1 MNHRLQAMGDPT
13 VAASLANV
21 TKRYG
26 AITALNDVS
35 LDIRAGEAV
44 AVLGPNGAGKTTAV
58 GLLLGTLRPDAGHVR
73 VLGGDPSQRRC
84 RQRIGAMLQISGV
97 PATLRVREH
106 VDLFRSY
113 YPAPLD
119 RETIIAAAGLSGLE
133 SRLYGKLSGG
143 EKQRLH
149 LALALCGKPD
159 LLFLDEPTSGLDVE
173 SRRALW
179 QEIRAVIDAGRT
191 VVLTTHNIEEADA
204 LADRIVLLDHGKIIA
219 SGTPAEIK
227 RATAGSRISAVTT
240 LATCAIG
247 KLPGVTRVHRD
258 ARRTEIFASSPEAVV
273 RALLAM
279 DHDLMDLEVSRTT
292 LEEAFLSL
300 IRTGT
305 EGTPAA
311 HADGTVHVEPGT

>member
-1 MNHRLQAMGDPT
+1 MGDPNI
-13 VAASLANV
+13 AASLVNV
-21 TKRYG
+21 TKRYR
-26 AITALNDVS
+26 AITALDDVS
-35 LDIRAGEAV
+35 LDIHAGEAV

-58 GLLLGTLRPDAGHVR
+58 GLLLGTLRADAGHVR
-73 VLGGDPSQRRC
+73 VLGGDPTRRRC

-97 PATLRVREH
+97 PTTLRVREH

-119 RETIIAAAGLSGLE
+119 RESIIAAAGLSGLE
-133 SRLYGKLSGG
+133 HRLYGKLSGG

-159 LLFLDEPTSGLDVE
+159 LLFLDEPTSSLDVE
-173 SRRALW
+173 SSRALW

-240 LATCAIG
+240 LATCAIA

-258 ARRTEIFASSPEAVV
+258 ARRTEIFASSPESVV

-279 DHDLMDLEVSRTT
+279 DHELEDLEVSRTT
-292 LEEAFLSL
+292 LEEAFLAL
-300 IRTGT
+300 IGPATTHRSVAKVDGPAHVDSRT
-305 EGTPAA
+305 
-311 HADGTVHVEPGT
+311 

>member
-1 MNHRLQAMGDPT
+1 MNLRLQTMGDPT
-13 VAASLANV
+13 IAASLASV
-21 TKRYG
+21 TKSYR
-26 AITALNDVS
+26 AITALDGIS
-35 LDIRAGEAV
+35 LEIRAGEAL

-73 VLGGDPSQRRC
+73 VLGGDPTRRRC

-97 PATLRVREH
+97 PATLRVHEH

-119 RETIIAAAGLSGLE
+119 REAVIAAAGLRGLE
-133 SRLYGKLSGG
+133 HRLYGKLSGG

-159 LLFLDEPTSGLDVE
+159 LLFLDEPTTGLDVE

-204 LADRIVLLDHGKIIA
+204 LADRIVLLDHGRIIA
-219 SGTPAEIK
+219 SGTPDEIK
-227 RATAGSRISAVTT
+227 RATAGSRISAVTA
-240 LATCAIG
+240 LETCAIG

-258 ARRTEIFASSPEAVV
+258 SRRTEIFANSPEGVV

-279 DHDLMDLEVSRTT
+279 DDDLKDLEVSRTT

-300 IRTGT
+300 IRPGTG
-305 EGTPAA
+305 AA
-311 HADGTVHVEPGT
+311 HSDGPAYVDSRT

>member
-1 MNHRLQAMGDPT
+1 MRDPT
-13 VAASLANV
+13 IAASLANV
-21 TKRYG
+21 TKRYR
-26 AITALNDVS
+26 AITALDDVS

-58 GLLLGTLRPDAGHVR
+58 GLLLGTLRPDTGHVR
-73 VLGGDPSQRRC
+73 VLGGDPTRRRC

-97 PATLRVREH
+97 PTTLRVREH

-133 SRLYGKLSGG
+133 HRLYGKLSGG

-159 LLFLDEPTSGLDVE
+159 LLFLDEPTTGLDVE

-179 QEIRAVIDAGRT
+179 QEIRGVIDAGRT

-227 RATAGSRISAVTT
+227 RATAASRISAVTT
-240 LATCAIG
+240 LATCTIG
-247 KLPGVTRVHRD
+247 KLPGVTRVQRD
-258 ARRTEIFASSPEAVV
+258 ARRTEIFASSPEPVV

-279 DHDLMDLEVSRTT
+279 DDDLEDLEVSRTT
-292 LEEAFLSL
+292 LEEAFLAL
-300 IRTGT
+300 LGT
-305 EGTPAA
+305 ATSHQSVAEV
-311 HADGTVHVEPGT
+311 DGPSRVDFRS

>member
-1 MNHRLQAMGDPT
+1 MNHRLQAMGDPNI
-13 VAASLANV
+13 AASLANV
-21 TKRYG
+21 TKRYR
-26 AITALNDVS
+26 AITALDDVS

-73 VLGGDPSQRRC
+73 VLGGDPTGRRC

-119 RETIIAAAGLSGLE
+119 RETIIAAAGLGGLE
-133 SRLYGKLSGG
+133 HRLYGKLSGG

-159 LLFLDEPTSGLDVE
+159 LLFLDEPTSSLDVE

-204 LADRIVLLDHGKIIA
+204 LADRIVLLDRGKIIA
-219 SGTPAEIK
+219 SGTPTEIK
-227 RATAGSRISAVTT
+227 RATAASRISAVTT

-247 KLPGVTRVHRD
+247 KLPGVTKVHRD
-258 ARRTEIFASSPEAVV
+258 ARRTEIFASSPEPVV
-273 RALLAM
+273 RALLGM
-279 DHDLMDLEVSRTT
+279 DHDLTDLEVSRTT
-292 LEEAFLSL
+292 LEEAFLTLVRPTTGAARSDGPAYVDS
-300 IRTGT
+300 RT
-305 EGTPAA
+305 
-311 HADGTVHVEPGT
+311 

>member
-1 MNHRLQAMGDPT
+1 MGDPDI
-13 VAASLANV
+13 AASLANV
-21 TKRYG
+21 TKRYR
-26 AITALNDVS
+26 AITALDDVS

-73 VLGGDPSQRRC
+73 VLGGDPTRRRC

-97 PATLRVREH
+97 PTTLRVREH

-119 RETIIAAAGLSGLE
+119 RETTISAAGLGGLE
-133 SRLYGKLSGG
+133 HRLYGKLSGG

-159 LLFLDEPTSGLDVE
+159 LLFLDEPTTGLDVE

-179 QEIRAVIDAGRT
+179 EEIRAVIDAGRT

-204 LADRIVLLDHGKIIA
+204 LADRIVLLDHGRIIA

-240 LATCAIG
+240 VATGAIG
-247 KLPGVTRVHRD
+247 KLPGVTRVQRD
-258 ARRTEIFASSPEAVV
+258 ARRTEIFASSPESVV

-279 DHDLMDLEVSRTT
+279 DDDLEDLEVSRAT
-292 LEEAFLSL
+292 LEEAFLTL
-300 IRTGT
+300 VRPTTG
-305 EGTPAA
+305 AS
-311 HADGTVHVEPGT
+311 HVDGPTYVDSPT

>member
-1 MNHRLQAMGDPT
+1 MPAST

-26 AITALNDVS
+26 AVTALDGVS
-35 LDIRAGEAV
+35 LDIHAGEAV

-58 GLLLGTLRPDAGHVR
+58 GLLLGTLRPDDGELS
-73 VLGGDPSQRRC
+73 VLGDDPTRRRC

-97 PATLRVREH
+97 PTTLRVREH

-113 YPAPLD
+113 YPAPLP
-119 RETIIAAAGLSGLE
+119 RETIVATAGLDGLQN
-133 SRLYGKLSGG
+133 RLYGKLSGG

-149 LALALCGKPD
+149 LALALCGNPD
-159 LLFLDEPTSGLDVE
+159 LLFLDEPTTGLDVE
-173 SRRALW
+173 SRRRLW

-204 LADRIVLLDHGKIIA
+204 LADRIVLLDHGRVIA

-227 RATAGSRISAVTT
+227 RDTSGSRITAVTT

-247 KLPGVTRVHRD
+247 KLPGVTKVRRD
-258 ARRTEIFASSPEAVV
+258 ARRTEIYASGPEAVV
-273 RALLAM
+273 RALLEM
-279 DHDLMDLEVSRTT
+279 DRDLKDLEVNRAT

-300 IRTGT
+300 VG
-305 EGTPAA
+305 
-311 HADGTVHVEPGT
+311 PGTKEHTL

>member
-1 MNHRLQAMGDPT
+1 MNHLLPTMRDST

-21 TKRYG
+21 TKRYRT
-26 AITALNDVS
+26 ATALRGVS
-35 LDIRAGEAV
+35 LDIHVGEAV

-58 GLLLGTLRPDAGHVR
+58 GLLLGTLRPDDGELS
-73 VLGGDPSQRRC
+73 VLGDDPTRRRC

-97 PATLRVREH
+97 PTTLRVREH

-119 RETIIAAAGLSGLE
+119 RETIIATAGLDGLE

-149 LALALCGKPD
+149 LALALCGNPD

-173 SRRALW
+173 SRRRLW
-179 QEIRAVIDAGRT
+179 REIRAVIDAGRT

-204 LADRIVLLDHGKIIA
+204 LADRIVLLDHGAVIA

-227 RATAGSRISAVTT
+227 RDTAGSRITAVTT
-240 LATCAIG
+240 LATCAIEG
-247 KLPGVTRVHRD
+247 LPGVTRVRRD
-258 ARRTEIFASSPEAVV
+258 ARRTEIFASRPEAVV

-279 DHDLMDLEVSRTT
+279 DHGLEDLEVKRAT

-300 IRTGT
+300 IR
-305 EGTPAA
+305 PAA
-311 HADGTVHVEPGT
+311 EEHTP

>member
-1 MNHRLQAMGDPT
+1 MNHPVPTMADPT

-26 AITALNDVS
+26 AVTALRDLS
-35 LDIRAGEAV
+35 LDIHVGEAV
-44 AVLGPNGAGKTTAV
+44 AVLGPNGAGKSTAV
-58 GLLLGTLRPDAGHVR
+58 GLLLGTLRPDDGALR
-73 VLGGDPSQRRC
+73 VLGDDPTRRRC
-84 RQRIGAMLQISGV
+84 RQRIGAMLQITGV

-113 YPAPLD
+113 YPAALP
-119 RETIIAAAGLSGLE
+119 RETIIAAAGLDGLQH
-133 SRLYGKLSGG
+133 RFYGKLSGG

-149 LALALCGKPD
+149 LALALCGNPD
-159 LLFLDEPTSGLDVE
+159 LLFLDEPTAGLDVE
-173 SRRALW
+173 SRRRLW
-179 QEIRAVIDAGRT
+179 REIRSVIDDGRT

-204 LADRIVLLDHGKIIA
+204 LADRIVLLDQGRVIA

-227 RATAGSRISAVTT
+227 RDTAGSRITAVTT

-247 KLPGVTRVHRD
+247 KLPGVTRVQRD
-258 ARRTEIFASSPEAVV
+258 ARRTEIFASRPEATV

-279 DHDLMDLEVSRTT
+279 DHDLKDLEVNRAT

-300 IRTGT
+300 IR
-305 EGTPAA
+305 PAS
-311 HADGTVHVEPGT
+311 EEKNP